1 MRGLVVGAF
10 QEGHRRAEVVIARP
24 FSQAGRQ
31 RAPARSG
38 KGVPDGPGD
47 DDQERGQ
54 HGRCDLRPPAL
65 AQWLALP
72 AALPRATPVPAAR
85 PVVATLLR
93 FAPPRVARLRVA
105 PPRLAPL
112 RVAPPRLPR
121 LPAPPSLAAP
131 LRV

>member
-24 FSQAGRQ
+24 FSQAGRS

-38 KGVPDGPGD
+38 KGVTDGPGD

-93 FAPPRVARLRVA
+93 FAPPPVARLRVA
-105 PPRLAPL
+105 PPPLARLP
-112 RVAPPRLPR
+112 VAPPRLAR
-121 LPAPPSLAAP
+121 LPVAPSHLPP
-131 LRV
+131 LPA